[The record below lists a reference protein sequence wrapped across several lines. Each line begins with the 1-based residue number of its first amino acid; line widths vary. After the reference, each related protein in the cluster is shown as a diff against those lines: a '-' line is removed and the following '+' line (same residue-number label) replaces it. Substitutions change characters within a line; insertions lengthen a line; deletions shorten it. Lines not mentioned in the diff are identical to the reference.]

1 MKRDKRTWGKRLAK
15 LPDKLE
21 AYQKPA
27 EDRPQSPRRLPD
39 TEQERQTLVER
50 LIQEAMA
57 EGKFDNLPGKGKPL
71 DLKENP
77 HLEPGQ
83 EWAFGLLKRNG
94 FAPEWI
100 ERDKAIRQEM
110 ADMRARLRLAW
121 QQQQADP
128 ADEGRWPIA
137 VAKFE
142 ERLHKLNRQIDD
154 FNLIVPVL
162 SAHRPRLRLEDELRR
177 VQNGFG
183 EG

>member
-1 MKRDKRTWGKRLAK
+1 MGHDKQAWSKRLAK
-15 LPDKLE
+15 LPDEME
-21 AYQKPA
+21 AYQKTAGQDQPA
-27 EDRPQSPRRLPD
+27 RRLPD
-39 TEQERQTLVER
+39 NDPERQTLVER

-71 DLKENP
+71 DLTENP
-77 HLEPGQ
+77 YLEPGQ

-100 ERDKAIRQEM
+100 ERDKAIRQEL
-110 ADMRARLRLAW
+110 ADMRARLCLAW

-128 ADEGRWPIA
+128 ADKSRWPVA
-137 VAKFE
+137 LAKFE

-162 SAHRPRLRLEDELRR
+162 SAHRPRLRLEAELRR
-177 VQNGFG
+177 VQ
-183 EG
+183 ESE